1 MSLTIYYKST
11 RQIAAE
17 ETAVIRLAAQREF
30 PGRSWLSCEPVSF
43 IPELEDGTLVGGSKP
58 NPAPDADDKRT
69 ARKSGL
75 PDGTPRDLLD
85 ILARLSQEHAID
97 WELRLGS
104 NIVGF
109 VRSGR
114 IDPQVVTKIEALP
127 VCIYIA
133 QCLLY
138 LINAGSKSCYF
149 RAKRVAGLCPKPS
162 ASLPSASSLDK
173 TQGLA
178 SKMISLPIP
187 IA

>member
-133 QCLLY
+133 QCLLS
-138 LINAGSKSCYF
+138 NTKFFNWARG
-149 RAKRVAGLCPKPS
+149 
-162 ASLPSASSLDK
+162 
-173 TQGLA
+173 
-178 SKMISLPIP
+178 
-187 IA
+187 